1 MKPIALRFAVT
12 LALLIVCALV
22 AAVALVWMAVAFA
35 AGRRRG
41 WTLAKSFDQLGNAL
55 AGGDEDELVSARA
68 WRKRA
73 EAPWRWLR
81 PAIDWAAA
89 QLGDPNHCETAAR
102 NEQIKAA
109 TRAGWRFNS

>member
-1 MKPIALRFAVT
+1 MKPLALRLAAT
-12 LALLIVCALV
+12 LVLLIACALV
-22 AAVALVWMAVAFA
+22 AVGALAWMAVAFA

-41 WTLAKSFDQLGNAL
+41 WTLARSFDQLGNAL

-73 EAPWRWLR
+73 EMPWRWLR
-81 PAIDWAAA
+81 PAIDWVAAR
-89 QLGDPNHCETAAR
+89 LGDPDHCETAAR

-109 TRAGWRFNS
+109 TRAGWRFHP